1 MVKVKKMT
9 RKSKSQASSEPTVD
23 GVRTIRQYATPQR
36 VASERIF
43 SGRVFSLRLDQMRFA
58 DGTVHQF
65 DIIEHPGSVGIIATR
80 EPGSIVLV
88 RQYRPAI
95 ARALWE
101 IPAGKLD
108 GAEDPLIAAA
118 RELREE
124 TGFAAERLTS
134 VGALYCTPGF
144 CDELMHFVR
153 AEGLT
158 QGTNDPDDDEFLDVA
173 VFSLA
178 QAQAMLVSGEIADVK
193 TAYALTLLA

>member
-1 MVKVKKMT
+1 M
-9 RKSKSQASSEPTVD
+9 PTVD

-36 VASERIF
+36 VASERVF
-43 SGRVFSLRLDQMRFA
+43 SGRVFTLRCDQMRFG

-65 DIIEHPGSVGIIATR
+65 DIIEHPGSVGIIATM

-108 GAEDPLIAAA
+108 GAEDPLAAAA

-134 VGALYCTPGF
+134 VVALYCTPGF

-153 AEGLT
+153 AERLT
-158 QGTNDPDDDEFLDVA
+158 QGANNPDDDEFLDVA

-178 QAQAMLVSGEIADVK
+178 QAQAMLVSGEIADMK
-193 TAYALTLLA
+193 TAYALMLLA